1 MEMAEFAEVTLPEFC
16 VNKNAQPGSGDHE
29 VHDLSSQQGCL
40 PDPANRL
47 NLGTYTSCRGAVNA
61 AKQYYD
67 DVNGCYYCAN
77 ECHTT

>member
-1 MEMAEFAEVTLPEFC
+1 MPEYC

-29 VHDLSSQQGCL
+29 VHDLASQQGCL
-40 PDPANRL
+40 PEPVNRL
-47 NLGTYTSCRGAVNA
+47 NLGTHPSCREAVST

-67 DVNGCYYCAN
+67 DANGCYHCAN